1 MKKQLFDMPF
11 GTLFLARHISSV
23 MFLALCSVLLA
34 PRFPADAQQAK
45 VRKIGWLGTR
55 PASGPDS
62 GSEVLR
68 RELHALGWVE
78 GKNIAFE
85 HRYSEGKL
93 ERLPALADELVRLK
107 VDVIYTA
114 TTPGV

>member
-1 MKKQLFDMPF
+1 MKAK
-11 GTLFLARHISSV
+11 FLVHA
-23 MFLALCSVLLA
+23 FLALILTTVHLA
-34 PRFPADAQQAK
+34 EAQQQAK

-78 GKNIAFE
+78 GKNIVFE
-85 HRYSEGKL
+85 HRHSEGKL
-93 ERLPALADELVRLK
+93 ERLPTLADELVRLK
-107 VDVIYTA
+107 VDVISIKYGRNVVGT
-114 TTPGV
+114 